1 MNKEIKD
8 VFSEKFKLALAGQ
21 MSMLISS
28 TGKTENE
35 LKKMLVA
42 FAYETKQMLDNS
54 KEKTNIELN
63 PTSIKIAF
71 MNMLDTGIPV
81 DKRGLAYVT
90 RRGNN
95 LLYLLG
101 YKGYI
106 YKLKEILKNAFIKAE
121 LVYKNDT
128 FKIVKENGN
137 VKYTHTVE
145 NPFAKRDEIVGAYA
159 YMSYTDE
166 AGEHS
171 VIETLNREE
180 IEKIRQASASF
191 LRMTFVWDSWYGE
204 MAKKAV
210 IRRLCKTLTVGKKE
224 IQKLDDVDN
233 QQYNLKPEQTKVDYD
248 TPIDMPEEI
257 QNNQADILEDT
268 TEDTTTEEIKEKA
281 TEKKTLPPTTNP
293 EEPVDNVDNTDNT
306 DNTDDVINNIFK
318 LKTFVEK
325 EDISKKT
332 GKKYTLITL
341 YLDNGTPEGLQ
352 VNTFDRKDF
361 IEGQMVELVDWNK
374 EKNSCKKVNIL

>member
-1 MNKEIKD
+1 MSVKGGKMNNEIQKTD
-8 VFSEKFKLALAGQ
+8 FSEKFKNALAGQ
-21 MSMLISS
+21 MSMLMSS

-35 LKKMLVA
+35 LKKLLVA

-54 KEKTNIELN
+54 KEKTIELS

-121 LVYKNDT
+121 LVYGNDT
-128 FKIVKENGN
+128 FRIVKENGN
-137 VKYTHTVE
+137 AKYIHKIA
-145 NPFAKRDEIVGAYA
+145 NPFAKRNEIVGAYA

-171 VIETLNREE
+171 VIETMDREE
-180 IEKIRQASASF
+180 IEKIRQASATF
-191 LRMTFVWDSWYGE
+191 LKMTSVWDIWYGE

-210 IRRLCKTLTVGKKE
+210 IRRLCKTLTVGNKE

-233 QQYNLKPEQTKVDYD
+233 QQYNLKPEQTRVDYD
-248 TPIDMPEEI
+248 TPVDMPEEI

-268 TEDTTTEEIKEKA
+268 TEDTT

-306 DNTDDVINNIFK
+306 DNTDDAMNSIFK
-318 LKTFVEK
+318 IKTFVEK

-332 GKKYTLITL
+332 GKKYTLIKL

-352 VNTFDRKDF
+352 VNTFDKKDF

-374 EKNSCKKVNIL
+374 EKNCCKKVNIL